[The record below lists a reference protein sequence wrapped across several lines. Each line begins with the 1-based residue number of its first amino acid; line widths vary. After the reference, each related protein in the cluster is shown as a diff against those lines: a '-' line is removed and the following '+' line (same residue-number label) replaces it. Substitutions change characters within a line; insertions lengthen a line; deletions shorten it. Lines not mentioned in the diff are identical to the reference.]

1 MSKRLFDVVVAA
13 LILLLISPL
22 LLIIAIAIK
31 LDSDG
36 PILFNQVRIGR
47 NAKAFRIHKFRT
59 MLHAPDVT
67 EVNVSPDGDP
77 RITRVGGLLR
87 RTFLDEV
94 PQLLNVV
101 KGEMS
106 MVGPRPETPE
116 FVLLYSEAQREVLAV
131 RPGMTGPSAVAFHDE
146 ARILAEH
153 DDPHA
158 YYIGHMLHERVRLDL
173 DYLDSRS
180 LGSDVTMLWRT
191 LMVAFAGLRSAPTET
206 EVVR

>member
-1 MSKRLFDVVVAA
+1 MSKRSFDVVLATF
-13 LILLLISPL
+13 ILLLISPL
-22 LLIIAIAIK
+22 LLVIAIAIK

-47 NAKAFRIHKFRT
+47 NAKPFRIHKFRT
-59 MLHAPDVT
+59 MRHTPEVT

-116 FVLLYSEAQREVLAV
+116 FVLLYSEAQRKVLRV
-131 RPGMTGPSAVAFHDE
+131 RPGMTGPSAIAFHDE

-158 YYIGHMLHERVRLDL
+158 YYIRHLLHERVRLDL
-173 DYLDSRS
+173 EYLDSRS

-191 LMVAFAGLRSAPTET
+191 LMVAFAGLRSAPPET
-206 EVVR
+206 EAAR

>member
-1 MSKRLFDVVVAA
+1 MSKRLFDVLFAA
-13 LILLLISPL
+13 LILLVISPL
-22 LLIIAIAIK
+22 LLVIAIAIK
-31 LDSDG
+31 IDSDG

-47 NAKAFRIHKFRT
+47 DARPFRIHKFRT
-59 MLHAPDVT
+59 MIHTPDVAK
-67 EVNVSPDGDP
+67 VNVSPDGDP
-77 RITRVGGLLR
+77 RITRVGSFLR
-87 RTFLDEV
+87 RTFLDEI

-116 FVLLYSEAQREVLAV
+116 FVLLYSEDERRVLGA

-158 YYIGHMLHERVRLDL
+158 FYVEHLLHERVRLDL
-173 DYLDSRS
+173 EYLDSRS
-180 LGSDVTMLWRT
+180 LSSDVGMLWRT
-191 LMVAFAGLRSAPTET
+191 LLVALAGLRSAPAET
-206 EVVR
+206 EAVR